1 MYLFYLLYQGGVGS
15 INWLK
20 TQIYTH
26 FKARCKL
33 EVMLMIVF
41 FLLFF
46 AKIQTRK
53 QRFEAMNNTCIR
65 RPGEEVGRKGREALL
80 LCV

>member
-1 MYLFYLLYQGGVGS
+1 MYLSYLLFHGEVGS
-15 INWLK
+15 KNWLK

-26 FKARCKL
+26 FKERYKL

-46 AKIQTRK
+46 AKIQ
-53 QRFEAMNNTCIR
+53 N
-65 RPGEEVGRKGREALL
+65 
-80 LCV
+80 